1 MKYFLLDRIDA
12 IEIGK
17 EARGTK
23 CITLT
28 DEVLHDHFP
37 DHPILPGALIVEGLA
52 QLAGFLLEATVNRG
66 DTSDNQTVRRAILA
80 QVDKMKFHHMS
91 GPGDSL
97 TYTTKIEFLREDA
110 AQVSVEAACGAER
123 RAAGKLTFALLPIDS
138 PNVTAQRL
146 SVYKIWTRQL
156 SNPPAYR

>member
-1 MKYFLLDRIDA
+1 MKYYLLDRIDS
-12 IEIGK
+12 IEVGSQI
-17 EARGTK
+17 RGTK

-52 QLAGFLLEATVNRG
+52 QLAGFLLEATVNTG
-66 DTSDNQTVRRAILA
+66 DNASKTVRRAILV
-80 QVDKMKFHHMS
+80 QIDKMKFHAMS

-97 TYTTKIEFLREDA
+97 EYSAKIEFLRDDA
-110 AQVSVEAACGAER
+110 AQVSVEASCGGEK
-123 RAAGKLTFALLPIDS
+123 RAAGKIMFTLMPIDS